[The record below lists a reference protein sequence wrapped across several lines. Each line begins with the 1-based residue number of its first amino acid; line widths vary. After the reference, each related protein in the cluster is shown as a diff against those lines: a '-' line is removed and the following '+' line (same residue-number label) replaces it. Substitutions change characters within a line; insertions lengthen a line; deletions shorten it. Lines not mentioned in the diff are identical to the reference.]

1 MLSDLLISSL
11 PRFLLLLSIFK
22 MEEIPDSP
30 GTSGSLHDNS
40 PVLLTSRIADPS
52 GIPLLDALIT
62 ELIVHLTTVYRMQT
76 EGLGETQYFIFASLL
91 KIGFVGLLGGCSYAQ
106 WVGSA
111 CIREYTQR
119 LERLRADALNGLGM
133 GGEGGLRRLSAPSQ
147 MSDSDLEDWE
157 EYRDTV
163 QEKVA

>member
-30 GTSGSLHDNS
+30 GAGWSLHDNS

-52 GIPLLDALIT
+52 GIPLLDALIM
-62 ELIVHLTTVYRMQT
+62 ELIVYLTTVYRRQT
-76 EGLGETQYFIFASLL
+76 EGMSEMQYFIFASIL
-91 KIGFVGLLGGCSYAQ
+91 KIGFAILLAGCSYVQ
-106 WVGSA
+106 WMGSS

-133 GGEGGLRRLSAPSQ
+133 GGKGGLRRLSAPSQ

-163 QEKVA
+163 EEKVA